1 MSVPRTTMHEKL
13 EALQREA
20 GISPDVERKELRT
33 GPAVARREELA
44 RRPCWKIK
52 RGRQPGAEGKA

>member
-1 MSVPRTTMHEKL
+1 VTTSDRLRLEKL
-13 EALQREA
+13 TALQREA

-33 GPAVARREELA
+33 GPAAARREELA

-52 RGRQPGAEGKA
+52 RSRERGISA

>member
-1 MSVPRTTMHEKL
+1 MHKKL

-20 GISPDVERKELRT
+20 GISPDVEKKELQT
-33 GPAVARREELA
+33 GPAAARREELA

-52 RGRQPGAEGKA
+52 RGRERGAEGKA